1 MNSDTSDEI
10 KKRGREGDD
19 GTFNESKKT
28 ARTTIDSHNQE
39 KKLDQ
44 IIRMM
49 QDLTEETKNLAA
61 EVKDIKEDQREYWK
75 ELRELRD
82 EIEKV
87 KQANQ
92 KSQIEKD
99 EMKKELNDTKL
110 RLEKLEKERKANNVV
125 IQGLQIDTNDR
136 DILRQTIGN
145 FMEAEMNIKVKID
158 EVIKLGEKT
167 CLVKLP
173 NHHEKETV
181 MKNKAKLQHAKDRRV
196 FINNDMTKEDLQVQ
210 KKIRQVGH
218 EEANKGKC
226 QEKQPALVDH

>member
-1 MNSDTSDEI
+1 
-10 KKRGREGDD
+10 
-19 GTFNESKKT
+19 
-28 ARTTIDSHNQE
+28 
-39 KKLDQ
+39 
-44 IIRMM
+44 MM
-49 QDLTEETKNLAA
+49 QVLTEETKNLAA

-210 KKIRQVGH
+210 KK
-218 EEANKGKC
+218 NKTSW
-226 QEKQPALVDH
+226 P

>member
-1 MNSDTSDEI
+1 
-10 KKRGREGDD
+10 
-19 GTFNESKKT
+19 
-28 ARTTIDSHNQE
+28 
-39 KKLDQ
+39 
-44 IIRMM
+44 MM
-49 QDLTEETKNLAA
+49 QVLTEETKNLAA

-218 EEANKGKC
+218 EEANKGKNVKVKFNKLIINGKTMKWNKNSN
-226 QEKQPALVDH
+226 QLEESPEGNPKN